1 MLIGQSTGERWARA
15 ASHSSSPHSYDVS
28 KIRDAVSAGT
38 SAQAAIG
45 SAFSR
50 HAPSGPRITNLYA
63 VPLPTPGTK
72 SSQTPDEPS
81 WRIGCSRPSQLLKS
95 ALTRTAC
102 AEGAHTAKDVPVTG
116 SSAPG

>member
-1 MLIGQSTGERWARA
+1 M
-15 ASHSSSPHSYDVS
+15 
-28 KIRDAVSAGT
+28 SAGI

-50 HAPSGPRITNLYA
+50 HSPSGPRITNLYA
-63 VPLPTPGTK
+63 VPLPTSGTN
-72 SSQTPDEPS
+72 SSQTPEVPS

-95 ALTRTAC
+95 ALIRTAR
-102 AEGAHTAKDVPVTG
+102 ADGAQTANDVPVTG